1 MSINNQVSGPDNGL
15 LTHQRVIVE
24 IFLFCL
30 KMNQNCKMSTAEI
43 TFKASDSAKTFST
56 VNSISNHEDDNLEL
70 ALIETN
76 NYSFIQCSLF

>member
-1 MSINNQVSGPDNGL
+1 
-15 LTHQRVIVE
+15 
-24 IFLFCL
+24 
-30 KMNQNCKMSTAEI
+30 MSTAEI